1 MKHTIANLC
10 CAVALL
16 TGSLTLHAAT
26 PDSITAESTLW
37 RLALAARPD
46 EQVSMA
52 QVMYALWQQNPK
64 AFRDNN
70 VNYLL
75 KGAELTV
82 PNKAQ
87 MLATDVTFA
96 AQWYQQ
102 QLARQALPGKA
113 IAEPKRAVTAAN
125 PEVMAST
132 SRAAVSPVSP
142 PTATIPSATA
152 VSSAAPARAT
162 LPTNNSSAKANTSA
176 RTAAIAPA
184 PKPQG
189 SWRWQHELDFTQ
201 RMFSQS
207 GLQPSSKQ
215 HSMLSYRGQWS
226 YENASRQH
234 SVNLEP
240 YLRWHQRDSESHLI
254 DFQQAYWRYV
264 QEGWEVKVGLDTI
277 FWGVSESQHLVDVI
291 NQTDVTAG
299 VELEAKLGQ
308 PMLALR
314 RSAGAGTLDIYVL
327 PYFRERQF
335 PGLAGR
341 LATPLAVNHDLAWYE
356 SSKAQNNLDVALRYA
371 HRFSGLDVGLSF
383 FSGTSREPLLQPT
396 VSGEL
401 QPLYYQME
409 QYGLDLQ
416 WVQGD
421 WIWKME
427 SIYRRLGVDEY
438 AAATAGFEFTQ
449 YGVLQQ
455 VWDLGWIVEYQYD
468 SRGQTASMPGQNDLF
483 IGWRLALNDVAGSS
497 FLVGVLQDLDERQ
510 SRSIKL
516 EGSRRLTDSL
526 RLSINAWLFQSEQIN
541 DPLYWLQRDD
551 YLSLQLSYYF

>member
-1 MKHTIANLC
+1 
-10 CAVALL
+10 
-16 TGSLTLHAAT
+16 
-26 PDSITAESTLW
+26 
-37 RLALAARPD
+37 
-46 EQVSMA
+46 MA

-234 SVNLEP
+234 SVNLDP

-254 DFQQAYWRYV
+254 
-264 QEGWEVKVGLDTI
+264 
-277 FWGVSESQHLVDVI
+277 
-291 NQTDVTAG
+291 
-299 VELEAKLGQ
+299 
-308 PMLALR
+308 
-314 RSAGAGTLDIYVL
+314 
-327 PYFRERQF
+327 
-335 PGLAGR
+335 
-341 LATPLAVNHDLAWYE
+341 
-356 SSKAQNNLDVALRYA
+356 
-371 HRFSGLDVGLSF
+371 
-383 FSGTSREPLLQPT
+383 
-396 VSGEL
+396 
-401 QPLYYQME
+401 
-409 QYGLDLQ
+409 
-416 WVQGD
+416 
-421 WIWKME
+421 
-427 SIYRRLGVDEY
+427 
-438 AAATAGFEFTQ
+438 
-449 YGVLQQ
+449 
-455 VWDLGWIVEYQYD
+455 
-468 SRGQTASMPGQNDLF
+468 
-483 IGWRLALNDVAGSS
+483 
-497 FLVGVLQDLDERQ
+497 
-510 SRSIKL
+510 
-516 EGSRRLTDSL
+516 
-526 RLSINAWLFQSEQIN
+526 
-541 DPLYWLQRDD
+541 
-551 YLSLQLSYYF
+551 